1 MPNKFSIGQRIKYWR
16 QIRKLS
22 QIELATKV
30 GMNQSQISK
39 IEKGERGVLAHE
51 LPVIAKTLEV
61 PITDILEGGLEDK
74 NTA

>member
-1 MPNKFSIGQRIKYWR
+1 MSNKFNIGQRIKYWR
-16 QIRKLS
+16 QIKKFSQSKLAS
-22 QIELATKV
+22 KI

-51 LPVIAKTLEV
+51 LPVIAQALEV
-61 PITDILEGGLEDK
+61 PITALLEGGLEEQ